1 MLSLLTSSKSNG
13 GVLCGG
19 SSTSPGL
26 LLFGSIFF
34 RIFDFIFTAFEP
46 YHIVNVLSFSV
57 LCQFLVSVWES
68 KDLFKINSSFLK
80 TESKV
85 CWTILM
91 FKCLSFCWT
100 ILISIYT
107 LD

>member
-34 RIFDFIFTAFEP
+34 RIFDFTFTAFEP
-46 YHIVNVLSFSV
+46 YHIVERSVIQRPLSVFGVSLGIKGLV
-57 LCQFLVSVWES
+57 QNQFQ
-68 KDLFKINSSFLK
+68 FPQN
-80 TESKV
+80 
-85 CWTILM
+85 
-91 FKCLSFCWT
+91 
-100 ILISIYT
+100 
-107 LD
+107 